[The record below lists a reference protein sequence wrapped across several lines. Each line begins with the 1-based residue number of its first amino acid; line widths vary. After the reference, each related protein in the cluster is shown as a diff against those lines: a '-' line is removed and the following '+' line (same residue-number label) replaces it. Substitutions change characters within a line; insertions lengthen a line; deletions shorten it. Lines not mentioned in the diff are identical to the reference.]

1 MDALDM
7 STLRR
12 PRAWRPITVIGN
24 PLLWRGSP
32 PPCGGARQP
41 PSLWITCW
49 YRFVDKNWSLT
60 KLLGGY
66 RYQDTCWRSRLG
78 CHLSH
83 FGRFLAKRGGSGQN
97 WRSVPW
103 LDMFLTPIGRM
114 IQTLQIKLENFL
126 ADFVN
131 VPPNKT
137 ANTQAQ
143 QHLRNRARYSW
154 IGHGLQSVP
163 TLAFCCGCQ
172 NSKPRPVLNFS
183 LKNSGV
189 VIFYFF
195 EKSKKWA
202 RTAKNDVFGNFSK
215 NSIVFQ

>member
-1 MDALDM
+1 M
-7 STLRR
+7 STLRH

-143 QHLRNRARYSW
+143 QHLRNRAKYSW

-163 TLAFCCGCQ
+163 TLT
-172 NSKPRPVLNFS
+172 FS
-183 LKNSGV
+183 LLLSDFKNQDQFWVSHQKIQGS
-189 VIFYFF
+189 FFNLF
-195 EKSKKWA
+195 EKSKNELVRPKMVFLA
-202 RTAKNDVFGNFSK
+202 ILAKIDRSP
-215 NSIVFQ
+215 IIAIQ